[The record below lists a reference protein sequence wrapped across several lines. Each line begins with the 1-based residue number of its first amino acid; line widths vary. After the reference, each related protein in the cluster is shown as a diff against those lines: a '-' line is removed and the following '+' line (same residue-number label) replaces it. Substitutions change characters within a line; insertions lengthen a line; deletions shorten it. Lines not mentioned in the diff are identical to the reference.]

1 MWAIAFFCCPA
12 EGFAQQ
18 EEAVVDYYKKPDD
31 SKIPTVFSRQN
42 YKSLTAHITSGCN
55 SKYEKIRA
63 IYQWICE
70 HIAYDT
76 SYKVRNPDECLR
88 KQKGVCQ
95 AYCGLFYL
103 LAKEAG
109 IRVEA
114 LDGKPKDQ
122 TGYVNPSGHGWLFA
136 YTQEERGILLDP
148 TWGAGSVEDGQFVT
162 SENIWVWF
170 NVAPEW
176 MILSHLP
183 DDATCQLLEKPVTEQ
198 EFLAFPPANT
208 VWLEYGLDA
217 RKLFEKIRAQ
227 RTGLPQFYNGGEGI
241 IELVDIP
248 LSPSLKI
255 GTTYTFRVKLKED
268 RNIAIMNS
276 NVLCP
281 KGEWTDEG
289 DGIYSIEFMPRE
301 TESLSICMQDASGV
315 SWSTL
320 VNYEIATPT
329 QEEWN
334 MVGKLYP
341 MSTPEMKAVKNMD
354 AKEWADAG
362 IDNLKLAGL
371 VREQGIR
378 ELPIMQSGMGQKLA
392 IESVPMHREMKKGE
406 SYTFSFYPK
415 TEGKWVVANGEEWFR
430 DWQVAED
437 GRHSITVSPTTSGRL
452 SLLVQDADGG
462 YWPCLEYM
470 VP

>member
-1 MWAIAFFCCPA
+1 MRKMLRQRSVKSIGATTLLSCMWAIAFFCCPA

-55 SKYEKIRA
+55 GKYEKIRA

-162 SENIWVWF
+162 SENIWLWF

-208 VWLEYGLDA
+208 AWLEYGLDA

-241 IELVDIP
+241 I
-248 LSPSLKI
+248 
-255 GTTYTFRVKLKED
+255 
-268 RNIAIMNS
+268 
-276 NVLCP
+276 
-281 KGEWTDEG
+281 
-289 DGIYSIEFMPRE
+289 
-301 TESLSICMQDASGV
+301 
-315 SWSTL
+315 
-320 VNYEIATPT
+320 
-329 QEEWN
+329 
-334 MVGKLYP
+334 
-341 MSTPEMKAVKNMD
+341 
-354 AKEWADAG
+354 
-362 IDNLKLAGL
+362 
-371 VREQGIR
+371 
-378 ELPIMQSGMGQKLA
+378 
-392 IESVPMHREMKKGE
+392 
-406 SYTFSFYPK
+406 
-415 TEGKWVVANGEEWFR
+415 
-430 DWQVAED
+430 
-437 GRHSITVSPTTSGRL
+437 
-452 SLLVQDADGG
+452 
-462 YWPCLEYM
+462 
-470 VP
+470 